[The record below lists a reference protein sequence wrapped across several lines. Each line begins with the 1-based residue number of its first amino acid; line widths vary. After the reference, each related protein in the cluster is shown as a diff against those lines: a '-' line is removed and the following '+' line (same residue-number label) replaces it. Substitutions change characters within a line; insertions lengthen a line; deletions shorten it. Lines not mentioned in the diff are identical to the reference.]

1 MKIYF
6 DGDSFTRGVELVN
19 QTENRFS
26 RLISDHYNTQEY
38 NFSDAGACNGAIVR
52 RLVVENNIKE
62 YDLAVI
68 QMTLPV
74 RMEYYDGKQYK
85 NIRAKDFHEWK
96 QFYLRNIYHD
106 KFGSDYEYLYYRA
119 IKDHCNANGTPLIIT
134 TNRSYKRQGV
144 SWGVAELGKAPLN
157 KRTNFDLYLDSKE
170 YPRAKHGHPNKEG
183 HRMIAD
189 DIIKLID
196 PICCKDS

>member
-1 MKIYF
+1 MRIYF
-6 DGDSFTRGVELVN
+6 DGDSFTRGVELIN

-38 NFSDAGACNGAIVR
+38 NFSDAGSCNGAIVR

-85 NIRAKDFHEWK
+85 NIRGKDFFEWK
-96 QFYLRNIYHD
+96 QFFLRNIYHD

-119 IKDHCNANGTPLIIT
+119 IKDHCNAKGTPLVIT
-134 TNRSYKRQGV
+134 TNRLYKKQGV
-144 SWGVAELGKAPLN
+144 ARIGKLN
-157 KRTNFDLYLDSKE
+157 KRANFDLYLDSKE
-170 YPRAKHGHPNKEG
+170 YPRSKHGHPNKEG

-189 DIIKLID
+189 DIIKLIETYL
-196 PICCKDS
+196 

>member
-1 MKIYF
+1 MRIYF
-6 DGDSFTRGVELVN
+6 DGDSFTRGVELID

-38 NFSDAGACNGAIVR
+38 NFSDAGACNGAIAR

-106 KFGSDYEYLYYRA
+106 KFGSDYEYLYYQA

-183 HRMIAD
+183 HRMIAN

-196 PICCKDS
+196 NLA

>member
-1 MKIYF
+1 MRIYF
-6 DGDSFTRGVELVN
+6 DGDSFTRGVELID

-38 NFSDAGACNGAIVR
+38 NFSDAGACNGAIAR

-85 NIRAKDFHEWK
+85 NIRGKDFFEWK

-119 IKDHCNANGTPLIIT
+119 IKDHCNAKGTPLVIT
-134 TNRSYKRQGV
+134 TNRSYKKRH
-144 SWGVAELGKAPLN
+144 STPLN
-157 KRTNFDLYLDSKE
+157 KRTNFDLYLDSKK

>member
-1 MKIYF
+1 MRIYF
-6 DGDSFTRGVELVN
+6 DGDSFTRGVELIN

-85 NIRAKDFHEWK
+85 NIREKDFVEWK
-96 QFYLRNIYHD
+96 QFYLKNIYHD

-119 IKDHCNANGTPLIIT
+119 IKDHCNAKGTPLIIT
-134 TNRSYKRQGV
+134 TNRSYKRH
-144 SWGVAELGKAPLN
+144 STPSN

-170 YPRAKHGHPNKEG
+170 YPRAKKGHPNQEG

-196 PICCKDS
+196 NYED